1 MQIVTWMLIDE
12 CSYVAHLYMTLHIDI
27 LSRVHK
33 CSIQIHI
40 SKRHVCIEN
49 LYQIAQLF
57 LVYTLSSVVL
67 CFRCHFRSLYFFF
80 ISLTFLGTVCF
91 NVLILYSS
99 IITSTNHVLSVC
111 HLELTT
117 TDLF

>member
-1 MQIVTWMLIDE
+1 MLIDE
-12 CSYVAHLYMTLHIDI
+12 CRYVAHLYMTLHIDI

-57 LVYTLSSVVL
+57 LVYTLSSVVHL
-67 CFRCHFRSLYFFF
+67 RVKHHFLSQVTF
-80 ISLTFLGTVCF
+80 IPPRVFL
-91 NVLILYSS
+91 
-99 IITSTNHVLSVC
+99 
-111 HLELTT
+111 
-117 TDLF
+117 